1 MSSEKLPRRC
11 GIGTIWQVMLLFFQ
25 SSFTHSSSNL
35 QELADV
41 AFRLSDDTGIAPST
55 ARLHQSSPE
64 LQGPISSLTHALT
77 TRPKLRTFCT
87 LLPSLWNESILRISS
102 NPNLECIV
110 LGDGASRLREQT
122 HVRKTDSNFE
132 HDGSYGIV
140 GTGLFLMQARKHA
153 RLSDLIR
160 AGTYVFLHSLVF
172 FSLYLTSLLSRSIMR
187 TRAQTLGNASSPSSS
202 PPRSHSPAS
211 PYINCVRSHNVSSG
225 SFASSSSSPYQAA
238 SASTPSTSQKHRQQQ
253 YAEHHHHH
261 HHPNMTRFDSTSSS
275 RASYGPGSGS
285 GAAPP
290 QSLPRSLVASASGSL
305 NGHCLER
312 FAYRLA
318 DS

>member
-1 MSSEKLPRRC
+1 M
-11 GIGTIWQVMLLFFQ
+11 
-25 SSFTHSSSNL
+25 
-35 QELADV
+35 
-41 AFRLSDDTGIAPST
+41 APST
-55 ARLHQSSPE
+55 AGLHRSLPE
-64 LQGPISSLTHALT
+64 LPEGPISSLTHALT

-122 HVRKTDSNFE
+122 HIRKIDSNFE

-153 RLSDLIR
+153 RLSDLIW
-160 AGTYVFLHSLVF
+160 AGTYVFFSCFF
-172 FSLYLTSLLSRSIMR
+172 FSLYLTYRLHRSIMR
-187 TRAQTLGNASSPSSS
+187 TRAQTLGNASSPSPS
-202 PPRSHSPAS
+202 PPRSHSPAY

-225 SFASSSSSPYQAA
+225 SFASSSSSSSSSPV
-238 SASTPSTSQKHRQQQ
+238 SSTSKLSTTQKHRQQLH
-253 YAEHHHHH
+253 ADHS
-261 HHPNMTRFDSTSSS
+261 NMPRFDSSSLS
-275 RASYGPGSGS
+275 RVSHGSGS
-285 GAAPP
+285 GSGGAP

-305 NGHCLER
+305 NGRCLER

>member
-1 MSSEKLPRRC
+1 
-11 GIGTIWQVMLLFFQ
+11 
-25 SSFTHSSSNL
+25 
-35 QELADV
+35 
-41 AFRLSDDTGIAPST
+41 
-55 ARLHQSSPE
+55 
-64 LQGPISSLTHALT
+64 
-77 TRPKLRTFCT
+77 
-87 LLPSLWNESILRISS
+87 
-102 NPNLECIV
+102 
-110 LGDGASRLREQT
+110 
-122 HVRKTDSNFE
+122 
-132 HDGSYGIV
+132 
-140 GTGLFLMQARKHA
+140 
-153 RLSDLIR
+153 
-160 AGTYVFLHSLVF
+160 
-172 FSLYLTSLLSRSIMR
+172 MR

-225 SFASSSSSPYQAA
+225 SFASSSSSSPYQAA

-318 DS
+318 DSWLPPQSKSCVSRITVFSRMISAYSLFPLFLSTLMVMGLVMGFPC

>member
-1 MSSEKLPRRC
+1 LDAEDFC
-11 GIGTIWQVMLLFFQ
+11 EGIKYI
-25 SSFTHSSSNL
+25 THSLTHLALRKPNNVYLTQPKPKYVVGEIAKAMRDWDNL
-35 QELADV
+35 ELADV
-41 AFRLSDDTGIAPST
+41 AFRLSDDSGIAPSS
-55 ARLHQSSPE
+55 ARLHQSLPE

-87 LLPSLWNESILRISS
+87 LLPSLWNETILRISS

-122 HVRKTDSNFE
+122 HVRKIDSNFE

-160 AGTYVFLHSLVF
+160 AGT
-172 FSLYLTSLLSRSIMR
+172 SIMR
-187 TRAQTLGNASSPSSS
+187 TRAQTLGHASSPSPS
-202 PPRSHSPAS
+202 PPRSHSP
-211 PYINCVRSHNVSSG
+211 YNNCVRSHNVSSG
-225 SFASSSSSPYQAA
+225 SFASSS
-238 SASTPSTSQKHRQQQ
+238 PSTTQKHRQQH
-253 YAEHHHHH
+253 ADH
-261 HHPNMTRFDSTSSS
+261 HHPNMPRFDSTLS
-275 RASYGPGSGS
+275 RVSYGSGS
-285 GAAPP
+285 GSGPS
-290 QSLPRSLVASASGSL
+290 QSLSRSLVASASGSL

-312 FAYRLA
+312 FPYRLA